1 MYPNIKRYG
10 FIYGIV
16 LALILS
22 LAARYIGKLPGLH
35 MLGPLVIAILLG
47 MAWRHW
53 LPLPHSTESG
63 IRFAAQKVLRLG
75 IILMGL
81 RLNWQDLASAGSSVL
96 WLAAACLLFGIFVVY
111 AISRWFGI
119 DHDLAMLVA
128 CGTGICG
135 AAAVVAVAPQL
146 DADRAKTG
154 TAVAIVCVM
163 GTLFTML
170 YALVFP
176 MLPWDASQY
185 GRFAGAT
192 LHEVAH
198 VVAATDPLTS
208 AAVNLAIMVKLSR
221 VALLAP
227 VALLLGVMTT
237 RRSKRI
243 QIAKTTVGHEA
254 AAAAATGSFAAKL
267 LALPIPWFVF
277 GFLAAAAIRS
287 LGWVQASTAAS
298 MVDFAYILLGMGM
311 AGLGLNMRVE
321 DIRQHGVKAFAACFI
336 GSLLLAG
343 LAAIL
348 IM

>member
-1 MYPNIKRYG
+1 MSPAMKRYG
-10 FIYGIV
+10 FIYGIT

-53 LPLPHSTESG
+53 LWLPQSTDSG

-75 IILMGL
+75 IVLLGL
-81 RLNWQDLASAGSSVL
+81 RLNWQDLANAGSSVL
-96 WLAAACLLFGIFVVY
+96 WLAAACLLFGISVVY

-146 DADRAKTG
+146 EADRAKTG

-170 YALVFP
+170 YAVVFP
-176 MLPWDASQY
+176 MLPWDALQY
-185 GRFAGAT
+185 GKFAGAT

-227 VALLLGVMTT
+227 VALLLGVITT
-237 RRSKRI
+237 RRSKRT
-243 QIAKTTVGHEA
+243 QYANTSVQDKIAST
-254 AAAAATGSFAAKL
+254 AATGSLAARL
-267 LALPIPWFVF
+267 LALPIPWFVL
-277 GFLAAAAIRS
+277 GFLAAATIRS
-287 LGWVQASTAAS
+287 LGWIQANTAAS
-298 MVDFAYILLGMGM
+298 MVDFAYSLLGMGM

-321 DIRQHGVKAFAACFI
+321 HIRQHGIKAFAACLI

-343 LAAIL
+343 MAAIW